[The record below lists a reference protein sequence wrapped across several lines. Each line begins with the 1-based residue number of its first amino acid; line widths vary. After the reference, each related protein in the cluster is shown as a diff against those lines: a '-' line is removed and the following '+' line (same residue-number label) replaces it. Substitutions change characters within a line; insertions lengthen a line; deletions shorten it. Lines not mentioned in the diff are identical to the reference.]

1 MVVAT
6 SDPVEGTGVDG
17 IERSS
22 VGRQRPAEV
31 GEAGCMW
38 TGSILAAEV

>member
-1 MVVAT
+1 MVAT
-6 SDPVEGTGVDG
+6 SGLVEGTGVGG

-31 GEAGCMW
+31 VEAGCMW
-38 TGSILAAEV
+38 MGSILAAEV